1 MKEQAVDLGRQIIEN
16 EKELESLFRQAE
28 ITSDAVQAQTRK
40 IAELQGNL
48 RNAHLEAHLEMKKIL
63 SPQQVENYNRLRGYT
78 N

>member
-16 EKELESLFRQAE
+16 EKELESLFRQTE

-48 RNAHLEAHLEMKKIL
+48 RAVHLEAHLEMKKIL
-63 SPQQVENYNRLRGYT
+63 SPPQVEKYNRLRGYT